1 MLEII
6 ITIVVSAAV
15 TAVVT
20 ALVVSNYH
28 KKTTEATIGN
38 AQDKAR
44 EIIDEALKNPRS
56 ARRCLR

>member
-6 ITIVVSAAV
+6 ITIVVSVPV

-20 ALVVSNYH
+20 AFIVLNHY

-38 AQDKAR
+38 AQDQAS
-44 EIIDEALKNPRS
+44 EIIAEPPLCVP
-56 ARRCLR
+56 

>member
-6 ITIVVSAAV
+6 ITIVVSVAV

-28 KKTTEATIGN
+28 KKTTEAPIGN
-38 AQDKAR
+38 AQDKAMGDYR
-44 EIIDEALKNPRS
+44 
-56 ARRCLR
+56 